1 MIDTRLEVRKNIDWT
16 SFEAPREAIVID
28 QQLLDI
34 LACPE
39 TREAVSLADDALI
52 DSLNRKIGA
61 GQLVNRAGEKVT
73 EPINGGL
80 VRQDGRYLYVIR
92 NDIPI
97 MLVEQGIPL
106 EEVAP
111 EG

>member
-1 MIDTRLEVRKNIDWT
+1 M
-16 SFEAPREAIVID
+16 ID

-52 DSLNRKIGA
+52 DSLNRKIEA
-61 GQLVNRAGEKVT
+61 GQLVNRGGEKVT

-106 EEVAP
+106 EGTA
-111 EG
+111 GDR

>member
-1 MIDTRLEVRKNIDWT
+1 M
-16 SFEAPREAIVID
+16 ID

-39 TREAVSLADDALI
+39 TREAVSLADEALI
-52 DSLNRKIGA
+52 ENLNRKIEA
-61 GQLVNRAGEKVT
+61 GQLVNRGGEKVT

-106 EEVAP
+106 EGTA
-111 EG
+111 GDR